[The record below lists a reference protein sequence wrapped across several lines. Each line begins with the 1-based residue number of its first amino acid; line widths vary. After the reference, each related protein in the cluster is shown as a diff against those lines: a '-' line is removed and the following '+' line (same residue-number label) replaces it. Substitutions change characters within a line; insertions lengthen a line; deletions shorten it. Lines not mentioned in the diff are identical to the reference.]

1 MLGIVMSPARIAF
14 RLALLA
20 ACWVAPLRAASADAV
35 LAALVRK
42 GVLSSEEAVAL
53 EQEASAP
60 VPVVAAGRST
70 TRLALGGRVQVQG
83 VAFSSDQDGS
93 TAAADSIHLLVRRVY
108 LNARAELGPD
118 WEAAFVY
125 DLVQGCFDQASVRRK
140 GENVDVEAGLRIVA
154 LGREQNTSSGTL
166 KSIERS
172 AATRYFADDAG
183 GANLGAA
190 SYRVGV
196 FADSTGPGWFWNAA
210 VTDPEPAS
218 SLAAARSSGS
228 AGSNRPAVWAGAGHR
243 GESTGGRHHAG
254 VSLGWIPDQ
263 GGSPLTG
270 SGTGHDVAVAAAHL
284 DLTRGRFSMLA
295 ETLVARDE
303 GAASDGSD
311 AVCLG
316 GYAQPAWAFT
326 PRLEGVL
333 RIGYLDTDGRG
344 ATLRDLVPGS
354 FPTLAIDRVTDLYAG
369 GTWYIKGND
378 LKVQAGMVAARGRG
392 APGGG
397 SAKAETTGMRA
408 QVQATF

>member
-1 MLGIVMSPARIAF
+1 MLAYVMSPARIAI
-14 RLALLA
+14 RLVLLA

-42 GVLSSEEAVAL
+42 GVLSNEEAVAV
-53 EQEASAP
+53 EREASAS

-70 TRLALGGRVQVQG
+70 TRLALGGRVQVQA
-83 VAFSSDQDGS
+83 VAFSSEQEGGIP
-93 TAAADSIHLLVRRVY
+93 AADSLHFLVRRVY

-118 WEAAFVY
+118 WEAAFIY
-125 DLVQGCFDQASVRRK
+125 DLVQGCFDQASVKRK
-140 GENVDVEAGLRIVA
+140 GEDFDLEAGLRIVA
-154 LGREQNTSSGTL
+154 LGREQNTSSGVL
-166 KSIERS
+166 KAIERS

-183 GANLGAA
+183 GAHLGAA
-190 SYRVGV
+190 SYRVGI

-218 SLAAARSSGS
+218 SLAAARSAGS
-228 AGSNRPAVWAGAGHR
+228 STSNRPALWAGAGHR
-243 GESTGGRHHAG
+243 GKSASGSHHAG
-254 VSLGWIPDQ
+254 LSVGWIPDQ
-263 GGSPLTG
+263 GGSPLVG
-270 SGTGHDVAVAAAHL
+270 AGTGHDVSVAAAHV
-284 DLTRGRFSMLA
+284 DLTRDRFSFLA
-295 ETLVARDE
+295 ETLAARDE
-303 GAASDGSD
+303 GSARDGSD

-316 GYAQPAWAFT
+316 SYAQPAWMFT
-326 PRLEGVL
+326 PQLEGVL

-378 LKVQAGMVAARGRG
+378 LKVQAGMIAARGRG
-392 APGGG
+392 APSGG
-397 SAKAETTGMRA
+397 SAKAETTGLRA